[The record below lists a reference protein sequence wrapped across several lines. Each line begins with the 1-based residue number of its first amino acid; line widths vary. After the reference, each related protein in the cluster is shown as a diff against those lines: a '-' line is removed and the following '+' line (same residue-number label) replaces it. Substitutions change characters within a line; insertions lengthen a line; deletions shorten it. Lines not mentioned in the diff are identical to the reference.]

1 MVRPAAA
8 IFDLDDTLLDTS
20 VLRDARDQRDWRTV
34 FGRLASVRPFSSTRF
49 DATEVTGLV
58 QQARARGL
66 KVGLLTHAPEKY
78 ASELLRMYG
87 VRVDVMVSGSDG
99 YAPKPDP
106 AGLRAVA
113 AGLGVEPGES
123 VYVGDSVGDFGA
135 AAAAGMTSIGVAWS
149 ASAPVAWRHGWADIA
164 IDDPASLLRYL
175 DGDLG
180 LSPLGE
186 VIASDAQP
194 FVHWGSIMRLG
205 AGVCSLGRYFPTRD
219 PRSTS
224 HELSRLVLKAK
235 DDPRMDA
242 QVAAIFEELARRVPI
257 RRRPDLIVSVPPAP
271 TDTRDRFSCARAVLA
286 SCYGARDG
294 GDVLRMSYAVED
306 YKKASRDTRAAL
318 NLDRF
323 LATPLSGESVLLID
337 DVLTSGGQSNA
348 CRDALHSA
356 GCDSVTTVALAVTQ
370 DRLPDPCPAC
380 GSRLVTRPR
389 RLDGKPFIG
398 CSNYP
403 SCRYTRA
410 APRWRA
416 LQSMS
421 AKSEDCSS

>member
-1 MVRPAAA
+1 MRTTAA

-20 VLRDARDQRDWRTV
+20 ALRDARDRRDWRTV
-34 FGRLASVRPFSSTRF
+34 FGRLATVKPFKSTRF

-66 KVGLLTHAPEKY
+66 KVGLLTHGPEKY
-78 ASELLRMYG
+78 ASELLRIYS

-99 YAPKPDP
+99 HAPKPDP

-123 VYVGDSVGDFGA
+123 VYIGDSVGDFGA

-149 ASAPVAWRHGWADIA
+149 ARAPVAWRHGWPDIA
-164 IDDPASLLRYL
+164 IDNPSSLLRYL

-186 VIASDAQP
+186 VIASNAQP

-219 PRSTS
+219 PRCTS
-224 HELSRLVLKAK
+224 HDLSRLVLKAK
-235 DDPRMDA
+235 DDPGMDA
-242 QVAAIFEELARRVPI
+242 QVAAIFEELAHRVPI

-271 TDTRDRFSCARAVLA
+271 NDTRDRFSSARAALA

-306 YKKASRDTRAAL
+306 YKKASRDARAAL
-318 NLDRF
+318 NVDRF

-348 CRDALHSA
+348 CRDALHGA

-370 DRLPDPCPAC
+370 DRLPEPCPSC
-380 GSRLVTRPR
+380 GSHLVTRPR
-389 RLDGKPFIG
+389 RLDGRPFIG

-403 SCRYTRA
+403 SCHYTRA
-410 APRWRA
+410 APHWRA
-416 LQSMS
+416 LQSTS
-421 AKSEDCSS
+421 AKSDDCSS